1 MISEID
7 EKFIHLWTKL
17 TKNNSKSLLGET
29 EEIISK
35 VLKLLQNNL
44 GVVPSGKTGGND
56 AYFCQRQ
63 YGDVLILKLF

>member
-1 MISEID
+1 M
-7 EKFIHLWTKL
+7 EKT
-17 TKNNSKSLLGET
+17 
-29 EEIISK
+29 ISK

-44 GVVPSGKTGGND
+44 GVVPTGKTGGND